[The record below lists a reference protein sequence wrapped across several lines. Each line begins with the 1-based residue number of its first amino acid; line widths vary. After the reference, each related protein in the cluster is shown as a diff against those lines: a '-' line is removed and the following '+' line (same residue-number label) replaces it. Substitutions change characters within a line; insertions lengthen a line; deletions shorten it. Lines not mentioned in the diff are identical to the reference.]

1 MNSFMDHLT
10 ETLKTDSN
18 LSITENGAIGYR
30 TTGKK
35 LLDMNFAVSSLCA
48 KTEAQII
55 EQFTRVF
62 YEDRRL
68 ALKWLFFAR
77 DIREGMGERRLFRIC
92 FYYLAKHHEATA
104 NALLPLIPE
113 YGRYDDLLCL
123 LDTPVKDAVVT
134 LIKEQLTLD

>member
-1 MNSFMDHLT
+1 MNSFMNHLT
-10 ETLKTDSN
+10 ETLKTDYN

-62 YEDRRL
+62 YERP
-68 ALKWLFFAR
+68 ALSSK
-77 DIREGMGERRLFRIC
+77 M
-92 FYYLAKHHEATA
+92 
-104 NALLPLIPE
+104 
-113 YGRYDDLLCL
+113 
-123 LDTPVKDAVVT
+123 AVFCPGYS
-134 LIKEQLTLD
+134 

>member
-1 MNSFMDHLT
+1 MRVLSKTSAAAPCVGVAGSIPAIPAPVFSYFFLIVYFYILRRVQMNSFMNHLT

-62 YEDRRL
+62 YERP
-68 ALKWLFFAR
+68 ALSSK
-77 DIREGMGERRLFRIC
+77 M
-92 FYYLAKHHEATA
+92 
-104 NALLPLIPE
+104 
-113 YGRYDDLLCL
+113 
-123 LDTPVKDAVVT
+123 AVFCPGYS
-134 LIKEQLTLD
+134 